1 VLFSYNEQKEYRT
14 MEDFQ
19 ESPADQLV
27 AVLMGEGE
35 PEYIPDEVKSCFCK
49 FNNVYISKNN
59 NKDNFFYVVIKKYL
73 TQLCTNKNIYL
84 KKLERFPV
92 KNLKYGNVYLATYT
106 DGTNTFNC
114 YFINRQ
120 GEVLLEGGG
129 ELYSILEDFVNIGQ
143 GCVKCNFNKRGCEYC
158 DVKLIEKIIQD
169 VPSDYVEYGK
179 ATFDSFNK
187 LFGNKEIDVIVDF
200 MNYYIRFCR
209 SEVVVEKT
217 NVNKVMERSV
227 SNNPTVEKL
236 LSQLERLDPKII
248 DSFKSFLI
256 DLFAQN
262 GKIEE
267 VTEMFRG
274 CSNVEETM
282 AYLCQLLIRLHDAV
296 IDVKNGDDEK
306 ARSMM
311 DLFLLDFFE
320 STD

>member
-1 VLFSYNEQKEYRT
+1 
-14 MEDFQ
+14 
-19 ESPADQLV
+19 
-27 AVLMGEGE
+27 
-35 PEYIPDEVKSCFCK
+35 
-49 FNNVYISKNN
+49 
-59 NKDNFFYVVIKKYL
+59 
-73 TQLCTNKNIYL
+73 
-84 KKLERFPV
+84 
-92 KNLKYGNVYLATYT
+92 
-106 DGTNTFNC
+106 
-114 YFINRQ
+114 
-120 GEVLLEGGG
+120 
-129 ELYSILEDFVNIGQ
+129 
-143 GCVKCNFNKRGCEYC
+143 
-158 DVKLIEKIIQD
+158 
-169 VPSDYVEYGK
+169 
-179 ATFDSFNK
+179 
-187 LFGNKEIDVIVDF
+187 
-200 MNYYIRFCR
+200 
-209 SEVVVEKT
+209 
-217 NVNKVMERSV
+217 MERSV